1 MPVQQAVA
9 EVMATTIKALVA
21 ANTVHLI
28 TNRTIRLLVAVPTI
42 LLNRLAT
49 GKELHHRVT
58 VIPTARRCLLVILL
72 ATHPKAFHSLANLT
86 NHLTPVSLLVLLMVV
101 SRMVKHLVSLR
112 SLPSSGVTMVK
123 RIPLI
128 QAAVDVADIRAT
140 EVVLYATLI
149 LPRIIN
155 QLLCSHLMVIPH
167 LQPQHFLDPPSLI
180 MDLPTEDMV
189 VAAMLTPAEE
199 LMG

>member
-1 MPVQQAVA
+1 
-9 EVMATTIKALVA
+9 MATTIKALVA